1 MFIGAFYLTG
11 GGVLALSRYA
21 YDTKEPLNKM
31 IYRQDAKFAKKRAI
45 EFKQKILGVL
55 GVLAVQEDFNQ
66 SPRRK
71 P

>member
-11 GGVLALSRYA
+11 GGVLALSLYA

-31 IYRQDAKFAKKRAI
+31 IYRQDAKSPRKEAI

-55 GVLAVQEDFNQ
+55 GVLAVQEDLIRASLRNL
-66 SPRRK
+66 
-71 P
+71 